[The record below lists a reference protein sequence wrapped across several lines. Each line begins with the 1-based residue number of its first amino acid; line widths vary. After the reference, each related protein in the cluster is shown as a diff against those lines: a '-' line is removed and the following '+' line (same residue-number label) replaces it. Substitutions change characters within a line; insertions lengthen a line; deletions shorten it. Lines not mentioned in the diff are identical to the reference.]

1 MTVEKL
7 IRNPKLDSIR
17 GIAAMLV
24 VFSHFSDMNK
34 GFLGNSLIGGKGQ
47 FGVMLFFILSG
58 YLMAT
63 IYLEQ
68 PATWANIW
76 KFGVARFARVMPLY
90 LLAVWVSYWFM
101 MSGKLP
107 NGIFYNIDSV
117 EKLLEHLLFI
127 VGTSVL
133 WSIPVEVQF
142 YAVFVVIW
150 WVFARFKKG
159 YGNLFLYVLAIAC
172 LYLQSLVPNL
182 DYHGIHLTIGIA
194 KAYLLYFLAGMLLG
208 QIKLSGWSAP
218 AYLRKNFFV
227 LVLLLLPFFFTENY
241 NAIFHLKNKID
252 YTIWLDLRNL
262 LVISGL
268 FFILVFMVPDDN
280 IILSNRI
287 GKFLGDSSYSIYI
300 LHLPILTAL
309 FRYFKYIKGAWLR
322 LGIGLTLVLV
332 LSYASYR
339 LIELPS
345 RNWLRSLAF
354 QRKNSGG
361 PAEPVTPPT
370 K

>member
-1 MTVEKL
+1 
-7 IRNPKLDSIR
+7 
-17 GIAAMLV
+17 MLV
-24 VFSHFSDMNK
+24 VFSHFSDLNK
-34 GFLGNSLIGGKGQ
+34 GFLGGFLVGGKGQ

-117 EKLLEHLLFI
+117 EKLIEHLLFI

-142 YAVFVVIW
+142 YAVFVIIW

-159 YGNLFLYVLAIAC
+159 YGNLFLSALAIAC

-182 DYHGIHLTIGIA
+182 NYHGIHLTIGIA
-194 KAYLLYFLAGMLLG
+194 KAFLLYFLAGMLLG
-208 QIKLSGWSAP
+208 QVKLSGWSAP

-227 LVLLLLPFFFTENY
+227 MVLLLLPFFFTENY

-262 LVISGL
+262 VVMSGL
-268 FFILVFMVPDDN
+268 FFILVFLVPDNN

-309 FRYFKYIKGAWLR
+309 FRYFKQLKGAWPR

-339 LIELPS
+339 LIEIPS

-354 QRKNSGG
+354 PRKNSGSA
-361 PAEPVTPPT
+361 AEPVATQP